1 MMTQKLSIF
10 FKSFPFVFFAGL
22 LLLSSCTATSQKTV
36 LPIYETTD
44 FQSLRLD
51 ARKMEIIENWNMPM
65 EPPYIEHTLSPNLSS
80 MLVDWASRVLIP
92 VSGSGEVVLDISQ
105 ASVKITS
112 LPRSE
117 KLIDLF
123 KDNQEVMVRAD
134 IKAKLIWIQPV
145 GGKQAIIDFSATASS
160 SMKETATPNE
170 REIAIREVMIEAV
183 NLINQQAEVEVR
195 ASKGLIRS

>member
-145 GGKQAIIDFSATASS
+145 GGRQAIIDLSATASS

-170 REIAIREVMIEAV
+170 REIAIKEVMIEAV

-195 ASKGLIRS
+195 ASEGLIRS

>member
-92 VSGSGEVVLDISQ
+92 VGGSGEVILDISQ

-145 GGKQAIIDFSATASS
+145 GGKQAIIDLSATASS
-160 SMKETATPNE
+160 STKETATPNE

-183 NLINQQAEVEVR
+183 NLINQQAKVEVR
-195 ASKGLIRS
+195 ASEGLIRS

>member
-36 LPIYETTD
+36 LPIYETRD

-145 GGKQAIIDFSATASS
+145 GGKQAIIDLSATASS

-195 ASKGLIRS
+195 ASEGLIRS

>member
-92 VSGSGEVVLDISQ
+92 VGGSGEVVLDISQ

-112 LPRSE
+112 LPQSE

-145 GGKQAIIDFSATASS
+145 GGKQAIIDLSATASS

-183 NLINQQAEVEVR
+183 NLINQQAAVEIL

>member
-22 LLLSSCTATSQKTV
+22 LLLSSCKATSQKTV
-36 LPIYETTD
+36 LPIYETRD

-145 GGKQAIIDFSATASS
+145 GGKQAIIDLSATASS

-195 ASKGLIRS
+195 ASEGLIRS